1 MLIGNII
8 NHTFSIT
15 SQQKRKKKSELSNG
29 SGRDLSGDKSRSGSA
44 SAGLGSAKPQW
55 NFCG

>member
-1 MLIGNII
+1 MLIGNIM

-15 SQQKRKKKSELSNG
+15 SQKKILSELSNG
-29 SGRDLSGDKSRSGSA
+29 SGGDLSGDKSRSS
-44 SAGLGSAKPQW
+44 SLHLQGLGSAKPPW